1 MKKYVCIE
9 LLLFLFYNLLGVI
22 YFTSCSTTKSL
33 PKDEQLYV
41 GMKPTIYTPKVSSS
55 YSRSVK
61 EELDI
66 VLATKPNSSLFN
78 SPFFKSPFP
87 IGLWLWNEFS
97 TDTTKFARWIT
108 RTFATSP
115 ITMKNANPDL
125 HVSVGK
131 NLLAKRGYLN
141 AKITYKTI
149 PQHNKRK
156 IKLQYNVNLGKLW
169 TIDTLKYNDFIYK
182 QDSLIKA
189 DSFQCKLKPNAPF
202 NIASLEAER
211 QRITHLLKNNGYY
224 FYTHNST
231 IYIADTSTIKGKI
244 NLHLKMNN
252 DSLNK
257 DAIKQWRIGKIT
269 INLRHNYFE
278 LLHKNIKFDGL
289 NIYYMGKNIPLRPKV
304 IRTNILF
311 REGEKY
317 SLDKHKETLDR
328 FNSIGLFSSTNITF
342 TPSNLSD
349 SCTTLDANFDLMF
362 DKPYDFYM
370 EAYGRG
376 KTSGKYGPELILGAT
391 KRNAFRGAE
400 ILNIRLHGSYEW
412 ATKRSDESHNSKRM
426 NDYGYGAEVS
436 LQLPRLL
443 IPFHNSQ
450 NTKYIEQPKT
460 TISTAVNIIKRSSFF
475 KRHIVSAEMVYS
487 WTKAGNSSFV
497 FKPLS
502 LSYEYMHRV
511 TNRFKDL
518 LSTLPYL
525 QLSMHDQF
533 IPKSIFQYTYHSP
546 NNFINPIRWT
556 TSVSEASN
564 LLSLIYLAAGKS
576 FNEKQKTL
584 FKNPFAQFLKLET
597 DFTKIWQLT
606 PKNTFVAHFNAGMV
620 WAYGNSKF
628 SPYSEQFFIG
638 GANSL
643 RAFNAREIGPGT
655 YVAADGKKSYV
666 EQTGEIRL
674 QANLEY
680 RPHIIGNI
688 YGALF
693 LDAGNV
699 WTLHEDVNRPG
710 SQFLFD
716 RFFKQ
721 IALGTGIGIRYDIS
735 FFMIRIDW
743 GIGLHIPYSNG
754 FYNIKKF
761 SDAQTVHFAIGL
773 PF

>member
-1 MKKYVCIE
+1 
-9 LLLFLFYNLLGVI
+9 
-22 YFTSCSTTKSL
+22 
-33 PKDEQLYV
+33 
-41 GMKPTIYTPKVSSS
+41 
-55 YSRSVK
+55 
-61 EELDI
+61 
-66 VLATKPNSSLFN
+66 
-78 SPFFKSPFP
+78 
-87 IGLWLWNEFS
+87 
-97 TDTTKFARWIT
+97 
-108 RTFATSP
+108 
-115 ITMKNANPDL
+115 
-125 HVSVGK
+125 
-131 NLLAKRGYLN
+131 
-141 AKITYKTI
+141 
-149 PQHNKRK
+149 
-156 IKLQYNVNLGKLW
+156 
-169 TIDTLKYNDFIYK
+169 
-182 QDSLIKA
+182 
-189 DSFQCKLKPNAPF
+189 
-202 NIASLEAER
+202 
-211 QRITHLLKNNGYY
+211 
-224 FYTHNST
+224 
-231 IYIADTSTIKGKI
+231 
-244 NLHLKMNN
+244 
-252 DSLNK
+252 
-257 DAIKQWRIGKIT
+257 
-269 INLRHNYFE
+269 
-278 LLHKNIKFDGL
+278 
-289 NIYYMGKNIPLRPKV
+289 
-304 IRTNILF
+304 
-311 REGEKY
+311 
-317 SLDKHKETLDR
+317 
-328 FNSIGLFSSTNITF
+328 
-342 TPSNLSD
+342 
-349 SCTTLDANFDLMF
+349 
-362 DKPYDFYM
+362 
-370 EAYGRG
+370 
-376 KTSGKYGPELILGAT
+376 
-391 KRNAFRGAE
+391 
-400 ILNIRLHGSYEW
+400 
-412 ATKRSDESHNSKRM
+412 M